1 MNIVVIEDEIRT
13 RRGIIKLLPKINENY
28 HVIGEANDGLEG
40 FNIIEKTKPQVVI
53 TDIKMPGLN
62 GLEMLKKLNESEIKV
77 KMIIITAYS
86 EFEFAKKAI
95 SVGVTDYLLKPITVE
110 DLKNVFEKI
119 EKDIDRE
126 IEKES
131 YQRINIMTFEQM
143 IIEMIEGKIKINK
156 VYEHYSG
163 KINEYNFNYVI
174 VAKLLNTHVEK
185 YNLLK
190 ECINNLFKHIE
201 NLKYILIEYEYN
213 NEILILFAS
222 KDSEVNIEKELNKKL
237 FNLFRDNGFEN
248 CIVAGL
254 SKLISIDELASRVK
268 EINRNLKWSLL
279 LKKDVIVTENAISS
293 ICTKTFKYPKEIEQL
308 IMAAIGEQDYIKLS
322 NLINKFL
329 SYCKS
334 GKYHPDSIIDG
345 VDCFVISIINIMKDI
360 NYELFIKINN
370 ERILEKVKNSTS
382 WCEIEDI
389 LKNII
394 NIVSE
399 LNNKDS
405 KASYSLIVYKTINKI
420 INDYAECISL
430 ENIAASLNVTPEYLS
445 TLFYKEVGTNFTS
458 YLKEYRINKSKE
470 LLISSNLKIGE
481 IAKRVGYNDPKYF
494 CKVFKSV
501 TGVCAGKYVTMHK

>member
-62 GLEMLKKLNESEIKV
+62 GLEMLKKLNESRIKV

-95 SVGVTDYLLKPITVE
+95 SVGVTDYLLKPITIE
-110 DLKNVFEKI
+110 DLKNVLEKI
-119 EKDIDRE
+119 EEDIDRE
-126 IEKES
+126 RES
-131 YQRINIMTFEQM
+131 YQRINTMTFEQM
-143 IIEMIEGKIKINK
+143 IIDIIEGKMKINK
-156 VYEHYSG
+156 VYESYSD
-163 KINEYNFNYVI
+163 KIKEDNFNYVM
-174 VAKLLNTHVEK
+174 VVKLINTTIER

-190 ECINNLFKHIE
+190 KCIDNFFKNIE
-201 NLKYILIEYEYN
+201 NLKYIHLEYEYN

-254 SKLISIDELASRVK
+254 SKLISIDEVASRVK
-268 EINRNLKWSLL
+268 ELNRNLKWSLL

-322 NLINKFL
+322 NLIYKFL

-405 KASYSLIVYKTINKI
+405 KASYSLIVYKTINRI